1 MEIRKKPNLR
11 LRAAKAEDLG
21 PESDDFENGYVEDV
35 QHEPATIDCNEKQAF
50 ESPAID
56 AKKFYFADHFDDV
69 EASRDSQPPTIRVGV
84 ATIRHLWVMLLTR
97 LSIKEHPAETNRE
110 TASVAMA

>member
-11 LRAAKAEDLG
+11 LRAAKADDLG

-35 QHEPATIDCNEKQAF
+35 QDEPATIDCNEKQAF

-69 EASRDSQPPTIRVGV
+69 ETSRDSQPPYKSESPR
-84 ATIRHLWVMLLTR
+84 
-97 LSIKEHPAETNRE
+97 
-110 TASVAMA
+110 